1 MNLTSLSECVCVLIV
16 CLDSGG
22 EAAAGERPG
31 LLRHYTHRELAA
43 SHSMLSVLANLIPF
57 PDFNQS
63 PRNMYQCQ
71 MGIFNSILMLQFW

>member
-1 MNLTSLSECVCVLIV
+1 MCV
-16 CLDSGG
+16 DSGLD
-22 EAAAGERPG
+22 EPAAGERPG
-31 LLRHYTHRELAA
+31 LLRSYTHRELAA

-71 MGIFNSILMLQFW
+71 MGTPMSVPYFNQNSWILYSSY